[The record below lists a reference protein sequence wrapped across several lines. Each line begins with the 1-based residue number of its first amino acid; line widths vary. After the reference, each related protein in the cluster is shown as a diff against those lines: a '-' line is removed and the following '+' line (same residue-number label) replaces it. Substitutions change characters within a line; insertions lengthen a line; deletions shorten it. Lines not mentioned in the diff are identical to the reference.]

1 MEQIKT
7 VEQTRLPPPFTHPD
21 AEAARSKK
29 LKSRLFK
36 IGMTGDISSK
46 IFHAGDERM
55 IIRGQTGNDLS
66 INTVDAARLLKLKNT
81 AVVENSQVTAMH
93 ILKGCLA

>member
-21 AEAARSKK
+21 ADAARSKK

-46 IFHAGDERM
+46 ILHARNEGM
-55 IIRGQTGNDLS
+55 IIRRQTGNDLS
-66 INTVDAARLLKLKNT
+66 INTVDAARLLELKNT
-81 AVVENSQVTAMH
+81 AVV
-93 ILKGCLA
+93 